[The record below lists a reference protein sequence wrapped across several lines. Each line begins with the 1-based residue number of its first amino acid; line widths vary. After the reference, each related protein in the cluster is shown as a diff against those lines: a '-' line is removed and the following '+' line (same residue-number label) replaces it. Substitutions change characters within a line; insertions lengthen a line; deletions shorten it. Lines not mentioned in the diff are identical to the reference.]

1 MQNGVPKGQLLVMDV
16 RDGWE
21 PLCKFLKKERP
32 GAPFPSE
39 HEVAYFLVAEVN
51 RAMTTPSATVQ
62 SRGHRIEK
70 H

>member
-1 MQNGVPKGQLLVMDV
+1 MQNGVPKDQLLVMDV

-32 GAPFPSE
+32 GAPFPSD
-39 HEVAYFLVAEVN
+39 HDVAYFLVEEVN